1 MDFNLPIPT
10 GGWVVGNQVRL
21 ELDVEANLPA

>member
-1 MDFNLPIPT
+1 MDFNIPVPR

-21 ELDVEANLPA
+21 ELDVEADLP